1 MTTGNEKVIV
11 WRPLGD
17 GHLRYYSQYKLLKY
31 GWSLSIGFVDIEA
44 KERRLQM
51 IKFLFEVLQLVV
63 ALRLLY
69 AVLKWMVSDKKKS
82 IAYKLYKIITRKI
95 HRKLDAMLQEDT
107 RQHSS
112 KVVAFR
118 KAR

>member
-1 MTTGNEKVIV
+1 MVG
-11 WRPLGD
+11 RFL
-17 GHLRYYSQYKLLKY
+17 
-31 GWSLSIGFVDIEA
+31 GFVDIEA

-95 HRKLDAMLQEDT
+95 HRKLDAMLKEQEPT
-107 RQHSS
+107 CQRNA